1 VTSDDVPAPGASG
14 AGPPATELVLCA
26 GCLPATPFRDL
37 VAAASTAGFD
47 AITLWP
53 LVYRRAQ
60 SREGL
65 DPAAMRAL
73 VDDAGLRVTELDAVT
88 DWLPAPP
95 DDGGGRP
102 SWSRH
107 EFFAAAEV
115 MGADAVVAATVSPE
129 PVAVDAAVEGFAR
142 LCADAAEHGLR
153 VLLEFVAFSG
163 IPDAGTAW
171 RIVDDVGDPSA
182 GLVVDLCHHV
192 RSGGDDAA
200 LRRIPAERIVTVQ
213 LGDGPA
219 RPPSDLYDEARW
231 HRADPGAGD
240 FDLAARLAAM
250 ARDGVRARVGPELY
264 RAGWSER
271 DPAIVA
277 ADLYAATRRVLDE
290 GRAAPIPRVRG
301 SGGRR

>member
-1 VTSDDVPAPGASG
+1 MTARPPRPS
-14 AGPPATELVLCA
+14 PPATELVLCA

-37 VAAASTAGFD
+37 VAAASSAGFD

-53 LVYRRAQ
+53 LVYRRAL

-65 DPAAMRAL
+65 DVGTMRAL

-95 DDGGGRP
+95 DPAGDRRR
-102 SWSRH
+102 WTRH
-107 EFFAAAEV
+107 EYFEAAEA
-115 MGADAVVAATVSPE
+115 MGADAVVAATVRPE
-129 PVAVDAAVEGFAR
+129 PVAHDVAVEGFAG
-142 LCADAAEHGLR
+142 LCAAAAEHGLR

-163 IPDAGTAW
+163 IPDAAGAW
-171 RIVDDVGDPSA
+171 RIVDDAGVASA

-192 RSGGDDAA
+192 RSGGDDDA
-200 LRRIPAERIVTVQ
+200 LRSIPAARIVTVQ

-219 RPPSDLYDEARW
+219 DAPADLYDEARW
-231 HRADPGAGD
+231 HRADPGDGD

-250 ARDGVRARVGPELY
+250 AEDGVRARVGPELY

-271 DPAIVA
+271 DPAVVA
-277 ADLYAATRRVLDE
+277 ADLHAATLRVLDE
-290 GRAAPIPRVRG
+290 GRGASIPRVRG